1 MNDKFQELLISVL
14 EGYQNIGDAN
24 TVIESICKSAGVS
37 EEAFAKIQEVN
48 KLLESFAQKAE
59 SLEQAKAQGASRR
72 EWLEEQYDAITEG
85 RSDEEKILLMNGIS
99 KANEINTSTQ
109 E

>member
-1 MNDKFQELLISVL
+1 MNDKLQKLQTSVL
-14 EGYQNIGDAN
+14 EEYQNSGDAN
-24 TVIESICKSAGVS
+24 AVIENSCKSAGVS
-37 EEAFAKIQEVN
+37 EETFAKIQEIN

-59 SLEQAKAQGASRR
+59 SLEQAKAQGLSRR

-85 RSDEEKILLMNGIS
+85 RSDEEKILLLNGIS
-99 KANEINTSTQ
+99 EANEIKTSTQ